1 MGSEFLSKVD
11 SVLRNQIS
19 FVKFDVNVFKAISS
33 FQRFFNLSEEREVT
47 AKIRCSL
54 CMQERR
60 FEFDTGCGSHC

>member
-1 MGSEFLSKVD
+1 MSSEFLSKVD
-11 SVLRNQIS
+11 TVLRNQIS

-33 FQRFFNLSEEREVT
+33 IQRFFNLSEDREVT

-60 FEFDTGCGSHC
+60 FEFDIGCGSHC